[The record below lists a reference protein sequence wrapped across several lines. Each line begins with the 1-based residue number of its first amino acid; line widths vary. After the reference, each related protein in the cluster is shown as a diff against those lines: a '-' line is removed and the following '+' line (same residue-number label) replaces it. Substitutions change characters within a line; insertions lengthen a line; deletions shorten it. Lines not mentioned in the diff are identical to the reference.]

1 MPISNYIAQSMTRS
15 SWIRKMFETG
25 IALKKQYGAD
35 KIYDFS
41 LGNPDLPTPEIF
53 NRVLVEESA
62 RTGTYVHGYMQNKGY
77 PETCAAVANL
87 LERESGLPF
96 TEDQVVMTCGA
107 AGAIN
112 IILKSLLDPGDE
124 VIVIAPFF
132 SEYEFYVDNHRGQLV
147 ISEANAEL
155 LPDPADIAAKI
166 TPRTRVLLL
175 NSPNNPTGRVYGED
189 IFREIGRLLT
199 EKSAEFGRPIYLL
212 MDEPYKR
219 IIFDGLQYRSPFRYY
234 RHTILA
240 SSFSKDLSLAG
251 ERIGYLAI
259 SPLIED
265 YPALINAAAFCN
277 RVLGFINAP
286 ALMQR
291 VIRRVLD
298 AQVAIELYQKRRDM
312 IYDALVEIGYEIIK
326 PEGTFYLFPKCPI
339 DDDVKFVFALQD
351 RLIITTPG
359 IAFYRPGYFR
369 ISYAVPEAVIQAAI
383 PIFKQVFNEMKP

>member
-1 MPISNYIAQSMTRS
+1 
-15 SWIRKMFETG
+15 MFETG

-77 PETCAAVANL
+77 PETCAAV
-87 LERESGLPF
+87 RICSSESGLPF
-96 TEDQVVMTCGA
+96 TKSGRYDLRCGWS
-107 AGAIN
+107 ITSFSN
-112 IILKSLLDPGDE
+112 LCLIGDE

-189 IFREIGRLLT
+189 IFREIGKLLT

-240 SSFSKDLSLAG
+240 SSFSKDLSLAETHRLSG
-251 ERIGYLAI
+251 CQ
-259 SPLIED
+259 SPDRRLS
-265 YPALINAAAFCN
+265 
-277 RVLGFINAP
+277 GFNQCGGILQPCAG
-286 ALMQR
+286 
-291 VIRRVLD
+291 
-298 AQVAIELYQKRRDM
+298 LY
-312 IYDALVEIGYEIIK
+312 
-326 PEGTFYLFPKCPI
+326 
-339 DDDVKFVFALQD
+339 
-351 RLIITTPG
+351 
-359 IAFYRPGYFR
+359 
-369 ISYAVPEAVIQAAI
+369 
-383 PIFKQVFNEMKP
+383 